1 MREVDCSRWTMDAD
15 TNKKNHLN
23 PKNNNPLLTYLLYLL
38 YQTLLVHRSEKQEGQ
53 KRART
58 AWLRAQQP
66 RLLRPLNWPNAA
78 DGDASDGLA
87 HDAAGHG
94 NQ

>member
-38 YQTLLVHRSEKQEGQ
+38 YQTLLVHRTEKHRRDKNVRERRGC
-53 KRART
+53 A
-58 AWLRAQQP
+58 
-66 RLLRPLNWPNAA
+66 LNSHACCVP
-78 DGDASDGLA
+78 
-87 HDAAGHG
+87 
-94 NQ
+94 